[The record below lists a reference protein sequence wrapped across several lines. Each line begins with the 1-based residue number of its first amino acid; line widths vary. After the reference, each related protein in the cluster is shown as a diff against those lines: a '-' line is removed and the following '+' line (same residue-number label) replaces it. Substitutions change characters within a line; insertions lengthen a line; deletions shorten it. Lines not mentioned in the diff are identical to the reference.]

1 MAVPFMPLYVADYMA
16 DTAHLTT
23 VEHGAYLLLIMTY
36 WQRGEALPDDDK
48 KLARIVGL
56 QGRNWKRVRQE
67 IEPFFEFR
75 DNKWVHQ
82 RIEHQL
88 TVMRSQSRAN
98 SLNGKKG
105 GLAKAKA
112 SPSENLAKP
121 KRTLSHTD
129 TDTDTRET
137 KVSQG
142 ECDDLLIYWQ
152 SIGKPL
158 GLACWEKLSP
168 KRKRT
173 VQARIR
179 EHGIESIKA
188 AMDRVHDSSFLR
200 GERGD
205 WGGANLDFIFRPD
218 SVPNILEG
226 KYDDRARPT
235 TRQIGERLA
244 ASYESGNDCLPDGL
258 PLVGAAR
265 GS

>member
-1 MAVPFMPLYVADYMA
+1 MGVPFMPLYVADYMA

-36 WQRGEALPDDDK
+36 WQRGEPLPDDDK

-88 TVMRSQSRAN
+88 TLMRSQSRAN

-129 TDTDTRET
+129 TDTVDTI
-137 KVSQG
+137 VS
-142 ECDDLLIYWQ
+142 
-152 SIGKPL
+152 K
-158 GLACWEKLSP
+158 
-168 KRKRT
+168 
-173 VQARIR
+173 
-179 EHGIESIKA
+179 
-188 AMDRVHDSSFLR
+188 
-200 GERGD
+200 
-205 WGGANLDFIFRPD
+205 
-218 SVPNILEG
+218 
-226 KYDDRARPT
+226 RARAPKAIKHAMPDNWWPEDFGPSSKCAKIIEGWT
-235 TRQIGERLA
+235 SEQFAEQFEHFKAHHEASGKKFESWQAAWQTWVINSEKFKPRQQQ
-244 ASYESGNDCLPDGL
+244 S
-258 PLVGAAR
+258 R
-265 GS
+265 GSSLRDIGDEVRGLLNYGYGN